1 MFVELCILCICT
13 NYVKYC
19 YIVIELFG
27 DMQIDYEIL
36 RVLGRLC
43 FIYFVGCP
51 MMIDF
56 CSIFEFKVVM
66 RVAVVVEALRTDI

>member
-1 MFVELCILCICT
+1 MLEKIQGVTFLKCT
-13 NYVKYC
+13 
-19 YIVIELFG
+19 LFG
-27 DMQIDYEIL
+27 DVQIDYEIL
-36 RVLGRLC
+36 RVLGRLY
-43 FIYFVGCP
+43 FFYFVGCP